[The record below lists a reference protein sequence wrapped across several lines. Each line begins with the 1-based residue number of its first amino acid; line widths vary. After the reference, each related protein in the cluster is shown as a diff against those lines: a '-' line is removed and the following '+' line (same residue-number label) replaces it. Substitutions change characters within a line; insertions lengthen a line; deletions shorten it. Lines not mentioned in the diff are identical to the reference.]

1 MIAHKTIENY
11 YKTLLTRSMFNP
23 ENRYKELGNSK
34 KRDLNEIKS
43 ILSDPSNALDF
54 FFANA
59 DEFNEI
65 VAIDNADNI
74 DDFKRDNY
82 KAISSALQIVKDLSS
97 FDNPGA
103 PVKIYRGILL
113 GPEDVEPDLALP
125 GMCWTNSEQSAEDF
139 VAFYSDDLIDD
150 PDYAECILTAEYK
163 TEDIDW
169 VYSVA
174 LMLDELKEKEIR
186 IYKDADPISIDYNV
200 L

>member
-1 MIAHKTIENY
+1 
-11 YKTLLTRSMFNP
+11 MFSP

-43 ILSDPSNALDF
+43 ILSSPSDALDF

-59 DEFNEI
+59 DEFREI
-65 VAIDNADNI
+65 LVIDRADNI

-82 KAISSALQIVKDLSS
+82 KNISNALQIVKDLTS
-97 FDNPGA
+97 FDNPNT

-113 GPEDVEPDLALP
+113 GPEDVEPDLILP
-125 GMCWTNSEQSAEDF
+125 GMCWTNSEQSAEKF
-139 VAFYSDDLIDD
+139 LAFYNEGRENN
-150 PDYAECILTAEYK
+150 PNYADCILTAEYK
-163 TEDIDW
+163 TIDIDW

-174 LMLDELKEKEIR
+174 LMLDEPDEKELR
-186 IYKDADPISIDYNV
+186 IYKDSKPISIDYQV

>member
-1 MIAHKTIENY
+1 VHKNTEDY

-43 ILSDPSNALDF
+43 ILSNSSDVLDF

-59 DEFNEI
+59 DEFKEI
-65 VAIDNADNI
+65 VAIDRADNI

-82 KAISSALQIVKDLSS
+82 KAVSSAIQIVKDLSS
-97 FDNPGA
+97 FDNPDV
-103 PVKIYRGILL
+103 PVKLYRGILL
-113 GPEDVEPDLALP
+113 GPEDVEPDLTLP

-139 VAFYSDDLIDD
+139 VAFYSDDLVDD
-150 PDYAECILTAEYK
+150 PNYAECILTAEYK
-163 TEDIDW
+163 TADIDW

-174 LMLDELKEKEIR
+174 LMLDELGEKEIR
-186 IYKDADPISIDYNV
+186 IYKDAEPVSIDYNV